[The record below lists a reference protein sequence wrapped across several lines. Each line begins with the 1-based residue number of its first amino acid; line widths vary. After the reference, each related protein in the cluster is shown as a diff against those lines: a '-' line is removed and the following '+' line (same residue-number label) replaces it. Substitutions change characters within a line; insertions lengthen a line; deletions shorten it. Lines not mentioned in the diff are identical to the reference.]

1 LVVAVREACSRE
13 GLEKVLALTV
23 SEEEAKPHSF
33 VVTKPGEWATVQ
45 QEMISDQM
53 AVGVAVH
60 AT

>member
-1 LVVAVREACSRE
+1 
-13 GLEKVLALTV
+13 VLALTV